1 MGQLQTEKEIAHGA
15 LVQSSQGH
23 LHTAN
28 AKLLNK
34 DSVTSYP
41 KGACQARKQPTKKK
55 FFLSLSLFLEHI
67 WLQVISYAY
76 KLFRWIAAIK
86 LYTYRCIASRI
97 SCCKKA

>member
-1 MGQLQTEKEIAHGA
+1 MTSGIQATESNQPSGRLRRLINGPTTNRERDCSRA

-55 FFLSLSLFLEHI
+55 FFSLSLSLWKI
-67 WLQVISYAY
+67 YGY
-76 KLFRWIAAIK
+76 KL
-86 LYTYRCIASRI
+86 
-97 SCCKKA
+97 